1 MTSFWGFVVG
11 FLASSALGA
20 LFCNV
25 LLTVYEKR
33 RGDMDNQ
40 VDPELHEFQTQRLIF
55 RWSIGVGTVIGVL
68 TMILKFLAQN

>member
-1 MTSFWGFVVG
+1 MTSFWGFVIG

-33 RGDMDNQ
+33 RGDMVNQ
-40 VDPELHEFQTQRLIF
+40 GDPELRELQTQRLIF

>member
-33 RGDMDNQ
+33 RGDMVNQ
-40 VDPELHEFQTQRLIF
+40 GDPELRELQTQRLIF

>member
-1 MTSFWGFVVG
+1 MTSFWGFVIG

-33 RGDMDNQ
+33 KGDMDHQ
-40 VDPELHEFQTQRLIF
+40 GDPELRELQTQRLIF
-55 RWSIGVGTVIGVL
+55 RSSIGVGVAIGVVA
-68 TMILKFLAQN
+68 TILKILPLN